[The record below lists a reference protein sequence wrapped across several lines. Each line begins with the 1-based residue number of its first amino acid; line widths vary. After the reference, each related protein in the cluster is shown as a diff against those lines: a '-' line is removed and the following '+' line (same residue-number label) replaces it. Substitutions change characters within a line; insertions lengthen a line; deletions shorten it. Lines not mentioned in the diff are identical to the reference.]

1 MTPPALENE
10 RMSARRLGPRVFL
23 AVGLL
28 AAGLAA
34 APAAALRPKLVHAED
49 FSKAGALDE
58 TFWQVETGFFRN
70 KEAQYYQPVNVFVRG
85 GLLLLEGRREPAEN
99 AAYDPK
105 STDWLTA
112 TKSADYT
119 SGSIVSREPFTYGI
133 VEVVARL
140 PQAKGTWPAIW
151 TIWEHGGVYREIDMV
166 EAVGND
172 PGKVWS
178 TVHAGYDLD
187 SLTHWQV
194 ETPLPDVDK
203 AFHTYRLEWRP
214 DAIVISID
222 GKTVQHLDPEAA
234 HKDGLDPLRARMQ
247 LRINLA
253 LGGSWGGAIEET
265 ALPARIEIKSIKVW
279 HFDP

>member
-1 MTPPALENE
+1 MP
-10 RMSARRLGPRVFL
+10 ARRHGTWVF
-23 AVGLL
+23 L
-28 AAGLAA
+28 AAGLLALGFTAA
-34 APAAALRPKLVHAED
+34 TAATLRPKLVHQED
-49 FSKAGALDE
+49 FSKATVLDE
-58 TFWQVETGFFRN
+58 NFWQAETGFFRN
-70 KEAQYYQPVNVFVRG
+70 KEAQYYQPANVYVRG
-85 GLLLLEGRREPAEN
+85 GLLLLEGRREPAQN

-178 TVHAGYDLD
+178 TVHAGFDLA
-187 SLTHWQV
+187 SLSHWQV

-214 DAIVISID
+214 DAILISID
-222 GKTVQHLDPEAA
+222 GRQVQRVDPEEA
-234 HKDGLDPLRARMQ
+234 HKDGLDPLRAKMH

-253 LGGSWGGAIEET
+253 LGGNWGGAIEDT
-265 ALPARIEIKSIKVW
+265 ALPARIEVKSIKVW
-279 HFDP
+279 HLEP